1 VNNGK
6 LLIADLGL
14 SKKLAEVKTN
24 SMANEKGVIEYT
36 DPRCFKNIK
45 YKKNKESDIY
55 SLGVLFWEISSGRF
69 PFSDC
74 LRCLLKDH
82 IKDGNREEPIEGTP
96 PEYQKLYQKCW
107 DGEPELRPD
116 IDKVYETL
124 RDLQSPQP
132 DTPDDQSESEDDDFY
147 FSSDFLDSNSKS
159 KFNYL
164 AIYIG

>member
-1 VNNGK
+1 
-6 LLIADLGL
+6 
-14 SKKLAEVKTN
+14 LAEAKTN
-24 SMANEKGVIEYT
+24 SMANEKGVIVYT
-36 DPRCFKNIK
+36 DPQCFKNIK

-124 RDLQSPQP
+124 RNLQSPQPGILDDQSQLITDLQSPQP
-132 DTPDDQSESEDDDFY
+132 DTPDDQSKSKSGDLKITTDL
-147 FSSDFLDSNSKS
+147 LDPNSRS
-159 KFNYL
+159 KFN
-164 AIYIG
+164 